1 MSLLACLTFMIA
13 ASAYDETFNAGCS
26 AYGEGDYGSAIERFE
41 QLAGESIVNPIV
53 FFNLGNAYYRNG
65 SLGPAIANYERALQ
79 LDPNFG
85 AAREN
90 LTTAVKET
98 KHRLAPPAPP
108 EWKQSLLFWHY
119 GLSQRAT
126 YTWAALS
133 WLALWIALSI
143 RQWRPLRF
151 TRGVAVVAGI
161 LAVAFGASAWEKAH
175 PVELA
180 VANAETVP
188 VHYGTSENETVRF
201 ELSEGDRVIVD
212 KRATGWARVV
222 TAEGERGWAQDKH
235 LAFVGPPYE
244 RPAGLEP
251 VAAQRTEP

>member
-1 MSLLACLTFMIA
+1 MCYRYVLQKSDLMA
-13 ASAYDETFNAGCS
+13 AAT
-26 AYGEGDYGSAIERFE
+26 
-41 QLAGESIVNPIV
+41 QLQA
-53 FFNLGNAYYRNG
+53 
-65 SLGPAIANYERALQ
+65 
-79 LDPNFG
+79 
-85 AAREN
+85 
-90 LTTAVKET
+90 
-98 KHRLAPPAPP
+98 
-108 EWKQSLLFWHY
+108 
-119 GLSQRAT
+119 
-126 YTWAALS
+126 
-133 WLALWIALSI
+133 
-143 RQWRPLRF
+143 
-151 TRGVAVVAGI
+151 I